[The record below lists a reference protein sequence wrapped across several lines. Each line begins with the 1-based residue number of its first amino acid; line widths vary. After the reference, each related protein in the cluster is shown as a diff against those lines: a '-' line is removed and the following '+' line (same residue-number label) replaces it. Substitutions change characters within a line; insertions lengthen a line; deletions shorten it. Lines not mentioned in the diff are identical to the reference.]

1 MKHTGQTR
9 RASLIRLILTGVL
22 GAIGGSA
29 ITALLLTTAYLAI
42 GGGEKGAPRIRRIAQ
57 NTATEPRLTTPGMA
71 ETGHARKQYPTEV
84 KEESSPTRESRTV
97 PEAIVIPQEPEPE
110 PVREPLTQTVLQEP
124 RQEALPSD
132 ESKIVPQAIVIPQEP
147 KPEPVREPLTQ
158 TVPQEPR
165 QEPLP
170 SDETKKV
177 PQAIVTAQEPK
188 PEPVREQLTQPVL
201 QEASQE
207 ALPSLEARTAPKKI
221 VITEALRI
229 EADGEARTRTVQQEE
244 TKVELP
250 MATSQEQGKESDI
263 RRAPRGP
270 WVINAVSLLS
280 ETTAQSF
287 QDKLKKDGLNAYID
301 EFSQED
307 RLWYRVRVGFFHS
320 KDQAQQAAKEIS
332 KRYHLQGCMILRQA
346 DGPGIIKR

>member
-110 PVREPLTQTVLQEP
+110 PVREPLTQTVL
-124 RQEALPSD
+124 
-132 ESKIVPQAIVIPQEP
+132 
-147 KPEPVREPLTQ
+147 
-158 TVPQEPR
+158 QEPR